1 MSLSRATALL
11 LAALL
16 LAPALAGETRTIE
29 LPRAGL
35 SLDVPADWSVEQYGD
50 AVLELRSGKRVVWI
64 RDYDSPA
71 PQKPIRQWGEFSGPK
86 ADGFRCMARIARGGV
101 SVFEAE
107 AEVPDEAGREAV
119 NALLDSVDTTPYQY
133 ATRHVDWRDG
143 WTLTLPEGWERRHE
157 AGSVGARFDAKDGS
171 ARLWVESLPA
181 LWKAMGMPDAELGG
195 LDAWA
200 EFAWKDGRR
209 RVEEAAG
216 GPSED
221 TPMIETL
228 KSGDSEGR
236 RIHLGFNLDDDG
248 VPQAWMHVLVRDGY
262 RVLAFVRGGAS
273 EPDAVVR
280 DAASSFH
287 LGTHPGP
294 RASAAAPTDR
304 FPGDAGPAVVFS
316 LPDGWT
322 VTPGTNS
329 MRLAQLVVPDV
340 DGVDAVV
347 FFFGAGGGGAVEDN
361 LERWRGQMQ
370 GDDEG
375 TVETHEPAEGVT
387 ITLLDV
393 TGAYST
399 SPMNPHGAD
408 PHGNPHGGGASGHGD
423 FRMLGAVLEIAG
435 GPLFVKVIGP
445 QRVVADLKAAMTAWL
460 LSFRPAS

>member
-1 MSLSRATALL
+1 MTVPRTCFLL

-16 LAPALAGETRTIE
+16 VAPALAGETRTIE

-35 SLDVPADWSVEQYGD
+35 SLDVSADWSVEQYGD

-64 RDYDSPA
+64 RDYESPA
-71 PQKPIRQWGEFSGPK
+71 PQKPIRQWGEFEGPT
-86 ADGFRCMARIARGGV
+86 AGGLRCMARIARGGV

-107 AEVPDEAGREAV
+107 AEVPDETGREAV
-119 NALLDSVDTTPYQY
+119 DALLDSLDTTPYLH
-133 ATRHVDWRDG
+133 ATRHVDWKDG
-143 WTLTLPEGWERRHE
+143 WTLTLPEGWERKRE
-157 AGSVGARFDAKDGS
+157 AGSVGVRFDATDGS
-171 ARLWVESLPA
+171 ARLWVEALPA
-181 LWKAMGMPDAELGG
+181 LWKAVGVPNAELGS

-200 EFAWKDGRR
+200 EFAWKEGRR
-209 RVEEAAG
+209 RLAEIAG
-216 GPSED
+216 EPSEE
-221 TPMIETL
+221 TPLIETL
-228 KSGDSEGR
+228 KSGDTEGR
-236 RIHLGFNLDDDG
+236 RIHLGFDLDDEG
-248 VPQAWMHVLVRDGY
+248 MPQAWMHVLVRDGY
-262 RVLAFVRGGAS
+262 RVLAFVRPTAS
-273 EPDAVVR
+273 EPDAAVR
-280 DAASSFH
+280 DAVNSFG

-294 RASAAAPTDR
+294 RASVALPTDR
-304 FPGDAGPAVVFS
+304 FPGDAGPAVVFR

-322 VTPGTNS
+322 VMPGTNS

-361 LERWRGQMQ
+361 IERWRGQMQ

-399 SPMNPHGAD
+399 SPMNPHGSD

-423 FRMLGAVLEIAG
+423 FRMLGAVLEIPG

-445 QRVVADLKAAMTAWL
+445 KRVVADLKSALTAWL